1 MLLRCDELQGCRV
14 RHEPLLQLVAV
25 AHLLEGGALG
35 AVAAH
40 DEVRVREAAAHLVK
54 VRVRVRVR
62 VRVKDSEG

>member
-25 AHLLEGGALG
+25 AHLIEGGALG

-40 DEVRVREAAAHLVK
+40 DEVRVREAAAHLGGGGEGMA
-54 VRVRVRVR
+54 RVLWH
-62 VRVKDSEG
+62 G